1 MEKVIPSA
9 YARHIDKRNSD
20 LHSLNDPA
28 QGLTLRGFWV
38 GSFLSFFLAIGAPYG
53 NMIIRGT
60 YMSLDFST
68 PGAIFLFLFLIG
80 LFNLALK
87 FAQRSLAHALAC
99 AVPVTTAWLSE
110 LILVYVML
118 IIVSA
123 VCTMGLGEQILPMIS
138 AIFYYAS
145 PQNKWTEK
153 LFPHL
158 SQKPILVDDGNNNRL
173 FYEGLEKAG
182 QPIPYHAWTEPLLW
196 WAILL
201 LAVYVTMVCVAVLL
215 RRQWMDR
222 ERLPYPMAQ
231 VGLSM
236 IRGERSDR
244 DQWQEAYHCKVLLSR
259 GEPGEPDQW
268 QESTHC

>member
-1 MEKVIPSA
+1 MEKAIPSA
-9 YARHIDKRNSD
+9 YARYIGNRNSD

-53 NMIIRGT
+53 NMSIRGT

-80 LFNLALK
+80 VFNLSLK
-87 FAQRSLAHALAC
+87 FAERSLAHALAFVLPLS
-99 AVPVTTAWLSE
+99 AAWLFAYWPLDNFDIHSPGLIFSTFVLITALGAGPLAASGRRLALNRSE

-118 IIVSA
+118 TIVSA

-145 PQNKWTEK
+145 PQNQWTEK

-158 SQKPILVDDGNNNRL
+158 PQKPILVDDGNNNRL
-173 FYEGLEKAG
+173 FYEGLEKAD

-196 WAILL
+196 
-201 LAVYVTMVCVAVLL
+201 
-215 RRQWMDR
+215 
-222 ERLPYPMAQ
+222 
-231 VGLSM
+231 
-236 IRGERSDR
+236 
-244 DQWQEAYHCKVLLSR
+244 
-259 GEPGEPDQW
+259 
-268 QESTHC
+268 